1 MASAYAEPGDR
12 PQWSDQHSRNMVSDE
27 KGLPATFDPEKGRP
41 QGDEGERVQ
50 TRDLVGAV
58 LLVRV
63 RKVDRNVRT
72 KFNPEG
78 TDCLVADI
86 ASVMTGK
93 VALDQRIWNG
103 AIVDGLAPYA
113 GQTVPV
119 KLDWSKGQSGYPYIV
134 PVALTNEEQEMAG
147 KFYEEEDPFHESEGS
162 QPPWGDSQGPS
173 PEWAG
178 KGGEAPAETKTVEAA
193 RW

>member
-1 MASAYAEPGDR
+1 MA
-12 PQWSDQHSRNMVSDE
+12 
-27 KGLPATFDPEKGRP
+27 LATFDPEKGRP
-41 QGDEGERVQ
+41 QSNEEGERVQ
-50 TRDLVGAV
+50 VRDLVGAV
-58 LLVRV
+58 LLIRV
-63 RKVDRNVRT
+63 RKVERNVRT
-72 KFNPEG
+72 KFKPEG
-78 TDCLVADI
+78 TDCVVADI

-119 KLDWSKGQSGYPYIV
+119 KLDWSKGQAGYPYII
-134 PVALTNEEQEMAG
+134 PVALTNEEQAMAG
-147 KFYEEEDPFHESEGS
+147 KFYDEKDPFGESVGA
-162 QPPWGDSQGPS
+162 QPPWSDGHTQGPS

-178 KGGEAPAETKTVEAA
+178 EKETPAETRTVEAA